1 MGRKPSVVQMP
12 PQWGGPVA
20 VVAPNVASTAE
31 KTVAMG
37 RIVAAICKPFWRYRV
52 ELTAAAGFTTAWVH
66 MTGLVGDPV
75 TALWCLTIPPAV
87 AGTLLA
93 IPPAPPALAGFLG
106 RWSATRWLLG
116 FFGIGLRLSALFG
129 SHWWGKPLLWL
140 AGSFSR
146 ARTRRRLY
154 TGMREVRLANASGKL
169 PRIRWTA
176 TTAVGERV
184 TLACRPG
191 QSAELIDVRMEELRA
206 AVKARDVRI
215 TRDTDR
221 SDRVYVDM
229 VRRDPLAAS
238 AMVRW
243 RDQNTDVLSAWDPI
257 HFGTDETG
265 KPVRVSLVERSIF
278 LAGEPGSGKSS
289 GQQVILSHAAKSPD
303 AHMVLIDPNRVQFS
317 PWQDRAL
324 AFAADDPNEALDA
337 LELVRAEIARRAMLL
352 DKLPGVTRKLT
363 REVADGEGLPLWFL
377 FIDELAYHTSVIGA
391 PTGPFAKAA
400 RDIVARGRFTG
411 IVPVYSTQR
420 PTSDVVPTSLRDLFS
435 MRAAFRCTTHASSDV
450 ILGEGQARAG
460 YSARDITLTA
470 RGVSWLLAEGRTPVR
485 MKWAWLSDASIADLS
500 VTSVRYRPS
509 STPDVLTVR
518 PEDILPPA
526 TQDTA
531 RPRRQRRRRTD
542 PDPAD
547 D

>member
-1 MGRKPSVVQMP
+1 MARKPSVIQTRP
-12 PQWGGPVA
+12 HWGGPVA
-20 VVAPNVASTAE
+20 VIAPSVASTAE
-31 KTVAMG
+31 KTAAVA

-52 ELTAAAGFTTAWVH
+52 ELTAGTAFTTAWVQL
-66 MTGLVGDPV
+66 TGLVGDPF
-75 TALWCLTIPPAV
+75 TALWCLTVPLGA
-87 AGTLLA
+87 AGGLLA
-93 IPPAPPALAGFLG
+93 IPPAPPSVAGFLG
-106 RWSATRWLLG
+106 RWSATRWLLT
-116 FFGIGLRLSALFG
+116 FFGLRLRLAALFG
-129 SHWWGKPLLWL
+129 SHWWGKPPIWL

-154 TGMREVRLANASGKL
+154 TGMREVRLANTSGQL

-176 TTAVGERV
+176 STAVGERV

-191 QSAELIDVRMEELRA
+191 QSAELLDVRMEELRA

-215 TRDTDR
+215 TRDTER
-221 SDRVYVDM
+221 SDRVYVDV

-238 AMVRW
+238 ALVPW
-243 RDQNTDVLSAWDPI
+243 KDQHADVLSAWDPI
-257 HFGTDETG
+257 HCGTDETG
-265 KPVRVSLVERSIF
+265 KPVRLSLVERSIF

-303 AHMVLIDPNRVQFS
+303 AHLVLIDPNRVQFS

-324 AFAADDPNEALDA
+324 AFAADDPNEALEA
-337 LELVRAEIARRAMLL
+337 LELVRAEIARRAELME
-352 DKLPGVTRKLT
+352 KLPGVNRKLT

-377 FIDELAYHTSVIGA
+377 FIDELAYHTSVIGS

-411 IVPVYSTQR
+411 IIPVYSTQR

-435 MRAAFRCTTHASSDV
+435 MRAAFRFTTHASSDV

-460 YSARDITLTA
+460 YSARDIPITA
-470 RGVSWLLAEGRTPVR
+470 RGVSWLLAEGKTPVR
-485 MKWAWLSDASIADLS
+485 MKWAWISDDGIADLS
-500 VTSVRYRPS
+500 VTTVRYRPS
-509 STPDVLTVR
+509 STPDVLTVN
-518 PEDILPPA
+518 PDDILPPVNHNGD
-526 TQDTA
+526 Q
-531 RPRRQRRRRTD
+531 PRRQRRRRTES
-542 PDPAD
+542 AD